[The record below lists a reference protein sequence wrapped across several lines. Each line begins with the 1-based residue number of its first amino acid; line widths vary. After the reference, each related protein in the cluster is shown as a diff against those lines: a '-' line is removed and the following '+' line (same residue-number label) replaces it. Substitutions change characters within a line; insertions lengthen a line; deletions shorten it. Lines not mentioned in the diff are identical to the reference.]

1 MNEFSYDDINSAI
14 STAKQLQILK
24 KAQSFQQYV
33 IVADR
38 HSCVKYFAAL
48 FLKIAGLNKQVY
60 VSYEGQS
67 EEIKEF
73 LSEYDN
79 LDNLIIEKNFEE
91 VKRLVDFQKK
101 TMYLYFCNVRNGHC
115 LSEKERSE
123 ACDHLENVL
132 NSAGERDTLLLLT
145 AVPRIYSLP
154 EGFTGVMEREY
165 EILFRTENGD
175 TEEDFV
181 IRLEDC
187 CRKYIDQT
195 NIKVGR
201 LDSIFGPEIEEDEE
215 IWVNEAIRQIKSG
228 TLIMKQNDN
237 RLFRSALYIRDA
249 LIELLLVLTNGRK
262 GNIYHLSSWE
272 ISRFQI
278 CSELYGMASDYPV
291 KIECAPEED
300 DMSTHYA
307 MLGARKIYLLH
318 SKSLAS
324 YLHTTKK
331 KALQKTFLSKTGV
344 ENYVEKNQ
352 INLYYG
358 KIDRIRREE
367 VKLLQEVDRIC
378 KKYNIKYF
386 LAGGTLLGAIRHKG
400 FIPWDDDLDIGM
412 LPEDYY
418 KFLSIAPKE
427 LDSRYF
433 FQDYTTEDTS
443 HYVHDKI
450 RIKNTFFSTKYS
462 NRYAMHNG
470 VYIDIFVYFK
480 TSDNPK
486 KQKKH
491 LKKVQFCR
499 KLIAWKWGDKPRK
512 GKYKTITK
520 WLMPV
525 IRKVPFQKI
534 HELYMHTLG
543 MYEKKDTHSRIDGMG
558 FNLTKVKAFPAEW
571 FDEIIETEFEGV
583 MFPVIAR
590 YDDYLK
596 HWYGEKYM
604 EWLPLSGRKSVHDV
618 VRIDLGEYITDE
630 NIKYRDV
637 DIRGELFETKL

>member
-101 TMYLYFCNVRNGHC
+101 TMYLYFCNVRNGHY

>member
-1 MNEFSYDDINSAI
+1 MNEFSYDDVNSAI

-38 HSCVKYFAAL
+38 HSCVKYFVAL

-91 VKRLVDFQKK
+91 VKRLVDSQKK
-101 TMYLYFCNVRNGHC
+101 TMYLCFCNVRNGHY

-123 ACDHLENVL
+123 ACNHLENVL

-249 LIELLLVLTNGRK
+249 LIELLLVLANGRK

-291 KIECAPEED
+291 KIECAPEKD

-307 MLGARKIYLLH
+307 ILGARKIYLLH
-318 SKSLAS
+318 SSLF
-324 YLHTTKK
+324 YLQCY
-331 KALQKTFLSKTGV
+331 L
-344 ENYVEKNQ
+344 
-352 INLYYG
+352 LY
-358 KIDRIRREE
+358 
-367 VKLLQEVDRIC
+367 
-378 KKYNIKYF
+378 
-386 LAGGTLLGAIRHKG
+386 A
-400 FIPWDDDLDIGM
+400 
-412 LPEDYY
+412 
-418 KFLSIAPKE
+418 
-427 LDSRYF
+427 
-433 FQDYTTEDTS
+433 
-443 HYVHDKI
+443 
-450 RIKNTFFSTKYS
+450 
-462 NRYAMHNG
+462 
-470 VYIDIFVYFK
+470 
-480 TSDNPK
+480 
-486 KQKKH
+486 
-491 LKKVQFCR
+491 
-499 KLIAWKWGDKPRK
+499 
-512 GKYKTITK
+512 
-520 WLMPV
+520 
-525 IRKVPFQKI
+525 
-534 HELYMHTLG
+534 
-543 MYEKKDTHSRIDGMG
+543 
-558 FNLTKVKAFPAEW
+558 
-571 FDEIIETEFEGV
+571 
-583 MFPVIAR
+583 
-590 YDDYLK
+590 
-596 HWYGEKYM
+596 
-604 EWLPLSGRKSVHDV
+604 
-618 VRIDLGEYITDE
+618 
-630 NIKYRDV
+630 
-637 DIRGELFETKL
+637 